1 MPEAETSGRW
11 RPNRSQVLIGAAVA
25 AVVVVVVVVIVLIS
39 GGSDDGNG
47 SGGDFP
53 PNVVTDDEIDAQE
66 EGSPARALLEWWQ
79 SFQFGDPTLVIEL
92 TSQETLD
99 EVGENNLE
107 ELVRTRGQGLQGV
120 EVFNATESGDIA
132 SVRVGLLTFQPEKE
146 GDPPPDEPTGS
157 TPDTFAMQD
166 EDGEWKFAEPAY
178 LEPQIESMKAAE
190 KQQPQE
196 QQNQGGGEEQTTTE
210 EE

>member
-1 MPEAETSGRW
+1 MPEAETSGGW

-25 AVVVVVVVVIVLIS
+25 AIVVVVVVVIVLIS
-39 GGSDDGNG
+39 GGSDDDGNG

-53 PNVVTDDEIDAQE
+53 PNVVTDDEINAQE

-79 SFQFGDPTLVIEL
+79 SFQFGDATVVAEL

-107 ELVRTRGQGLQGV
+107 ELVRTRGQSLQGV
-120 EVFNATESGDIA
+120 EVFNTTESGDVA
-132 SVRVGLLTFQPEKE
+132 SVRVGLLTFQPEKQ
-146 GDPPPDEPTGS
+146 GDPPPDEPSGS
-157 TPDTFAMQD
+157 IPDTFAMQD

-178 LEPQIESMKAAE
+178 LEPQIESMKQAE
-190 KQQPQE
+190 KQQQQQE
-196 QQNQGGGEEQTTTE
+196 EGGGEEETTPE
-210 EE
+210 E